1 MNTEKSFQEFYQTL
15 GIRTPAPKG
24 EHWHEAYQR
33 LAFTEGVR
41 YGMEYCKIL
50 CDKIA
55 DEIEAVKIEP
65 KQ

>member
-1 MNTEKSFQEFYQTL
+1 MNIEKQFQDFYATL

-33 LAFTEGVR
+33 IAFTEGVR
-41 YGMEYCKIL
+41 VGLQYCKHL

-55 DEIEAVKIEP
+55 DEIESVKVDQP
-65 KQ
+65 